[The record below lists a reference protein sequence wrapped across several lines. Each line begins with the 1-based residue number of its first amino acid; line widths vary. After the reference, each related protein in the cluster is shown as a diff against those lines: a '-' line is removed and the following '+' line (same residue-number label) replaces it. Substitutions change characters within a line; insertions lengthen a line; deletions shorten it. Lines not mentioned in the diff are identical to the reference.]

1 MIYSYLSM
9 FNEIQC
15 FLLRHFNFKAFM
27 TRWKHFHVKF
37 QAIENLNYVLEYN
50 EVLFHVKEF
59 FDAVNFHKV
68 KVASNS
74 YSL

>member
-59 FDAVNFHKV
+59 SDAVNFHEV
-68 KVASNS
+68 KVANNS
-74 YSL
+74 YLL